1 MKITAYPLYASAPPL
16 QPATVTKA
24 AGAPGEDAGEMIAE
38 TSTADPNVAGA
49 QRQGWHILCPLA
61 FSATWNGGSQPED
74 ITIQL
79 ADATAEAGEAGAAPG
94 AFIQSQLG
102 HGLLTFYS
110 GYQFKTAAA
119 YQLWVRGPVNRQ
131 KAGLMPLETLVDT
144 AFLPSTIVVHWQF
157 TAPNQTIEFAAGE
170 PFAQLL
176 LQAQSAHENVI
187 LDVVDLAGDEDLY
200 EQALQQM
207 MESDAVQRR
216 FARMQATV
224 EEEATQKAGRFALS
238 TASHWA
244 IQLNAPPPVSCICP
258 TYGRVELLEEAI
270 ESFLRQDYP
279 GRKELIILN
288 DYAGQ
293 TLVFDHPEVRV
304 INLPMRFHS
313 VGETYKAAVALAT
326 HDLIFV
332 WHDDDIYL
340 PHRLSYTVAQ
350 LEPETG
356 FFKSDKAWFWND
368 GKLSAPDGNLLQNG
382 NLLHGGSCWRRSFL
396 NKLQGYPHITAGY
409 DRAVERLAKLED
421 PMAITVPPIKPA
433 DAYYIYRGN
442 GTGSYHLSATAATED
457 IGPGSGQ
464 ADQSIVDYVAQQA
477 DHHAIPQGEVTLQ
490 PRWKSDYVALANHA
504 VAGQPAPKETKI
516 ENGIPFPPPYYAITP
531 PPPLPAAYVAQLFRG
546 DYPRKISV
554 ILPATNESV
563 LLQRT
568 VEQFAATLPVDSEI
582 IVVDNGSTDG
592 CADFLVDNHC
602 PNIHLIRSTEP
613 LGVSGAR
620 NRGLA
625 AAQGEIIVFSDAHM
639 DLPERWWQPLVCTL
653 NQPKV
658 GVVGPGIGIM
668 GRPNHGAAYGQR
680 IADSKLRVEWLSKRG
695 DEPYPVPSLGGG
707 FMAMRHDTLKT
718 AGGFDAGMPEWGS
731 EDLEICMRYW
741 LLGYEVW
748 VVPSVIVLH
757 YFRSAA
763 PYKIEW
769 KSVAHNLLRVALLHL
784 NGERLARVLAALKN
798 EGKFEEALAQA
809 ITSDVWQQRAAFDT
823 RRAHQADW
831 LFEKFADTC
840 PV

>member
-1 MKITAYPLYASAPPL
+1 MKFTAYPLYAHAPVL
-16 QPATVTKA
+16 QPALLTA
-24 AGAPGEDAGEMIAE
+24 NAGETGDQTGVTVEPA
-38 TSTADPNVAGA
+38 TATDFDLRSV
-49 QRQGWHILCPLA
+49 QRQGWQLLCPVA
-61 FSATWNGGSQPED
+61 FSATWNGGPDPED
-74 ITIQL
+74 IEIRF
-79 ADATAEAGEAGAAPG
+79 DGEAGQDEATATHGAATT
-94 AFIQSQLG
+94 FVQSQQG
-102 HGLLTFYS
+102 AGLLTFYP
-110 GYQFKTAAA
+110 GYQFKTEEGHL
-119 YQLWVRGPVNRQ
+119 LWLRGPINAPKDGITALER
-131 KAGLMPLETLVDT
+131 ALDSSLMPGT
-144 AFLPSTIVVHWQF
+144 ATIHWQF
-157 TAPNQTIEFAAGE
+157 TRPHQTVTFAAGE
-170 PFAQLL
+170 PFGQIL
-176 LQAQSAHENVI
+176 LQAKSAQENVI
-187 LDVVDLAGDEDLY
+187 LDVVDLDADEDLY
-200 EQALQQM
+200 AQALQQM
-207 MESDAVQRR
+207 MGSDAVQSA

-224 EEEATQKAGRFALS
+224 KEDAAHRVGQFDLA

-258 TYGRVELLEEAI
+258 TYGRVELLEEAV

-356 FFKSDKAWFWND
+356 FFKADKAWFWNN
-368 GKLSAPDGNLLQNG
+368 GKLSAPDGNLLHSG

-396 NKLQGYPHITAGY
+396 NELQGYPHISAGY
-409 DRAVERLAKLED
+409 DRAVERLAKLEN
-421 PMAITVPPIKPA
+421 PMAIAVQPIKPA
-433 DAYYIYRGN
+433 DVYYLYRGD
-442 GTGSYHLSATAATED
+442 GTGSYHLSAMETEGAGRQD
-457 IGPGSGQ
+457 
-464 ADQSIVDYVAQQA
+464 DQSIVAYVAQQA

-490 PRWKSDYVALANHA
+490 PRWKRDYVALANHA

-516 ENGIPFPPPYYAITP
+516 ENEIPFPPPFHAITP
-531 PPPLPAAYVAQLFRG
+531 PPPLPAAHAAQLFRG

-568 VEQFAATLPVDSEI
+568 VEQFAATLPLDSEI

-592 CADFLVDNHC
+592 CANFLLDHVC
-602 PNIHLIRSTEP
+602 SNIHLIQTTES

-653 NQPKV
+653 NQPNV

-668 GRPNHGAAYGQR
+668 GRPHHGAAYGQR
-680 IADSKLRVEWLSKRG
+680 IADTKLRVEWLSKQS

-707 FMAMRHDTLKT
+707 FMAMRHDTLKA

-731 EDLEICMRYW
+731 EDLEICLRYW

-769 KSVAHNLLRVALLHL
+769 RSVAHNLLRVALLHL

-809 ITSDVWQQRAAFDT
+809 VTSDVWQQRAAFDA
-823 RRAHQADW
+823 RRAYQDDW
-831 LFEKFADTC
+831 LFKKFADTC